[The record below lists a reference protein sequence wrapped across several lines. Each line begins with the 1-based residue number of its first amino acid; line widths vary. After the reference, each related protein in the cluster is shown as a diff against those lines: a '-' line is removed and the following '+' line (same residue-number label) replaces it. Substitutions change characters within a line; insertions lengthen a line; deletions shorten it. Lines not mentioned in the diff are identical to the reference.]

1 MKRKEKTIMNTDPN
15 SRSDPGAGNAR
26 PAEASLRRVSAP
38 HLNPG
43 YLGFAFGVTGVV
55 FYLGCMLTMA
65 TVPHGSAVIFFNSL
79 LHGLDVEPILKT
91 CVPIS
96 QVVLGLATTF
106 TLAWFAG
113 VLIAGIY
120 NLSLRMG
127 K

>member
-1 MKRKEKTIMNTDPN
+1 MSIETNPRTLST
-15 SRSDPGAGNAR
+15 
-26 PAEASLRRVSAP
+26 P
-38 HLNPG
+38 HLNPRCMG
-43 YLGFAFGVTGVV
+43 LAFGATGLV

-65 TVPHGSAVIFFNSL
+65 TLPRESAVTVFNSL

-91 CVPIS
+91 SVPPA
-96 QVVLGLATTF
+96 QVVLGLVTTF
-106 TLAWFAG
+106 ILGWFAG